1 MKKIIPNLILMVLGI
16 ISILLVSVFSINGAL
31 GCLLITFGLIL
42 LLAGIVYKVNNPIK
56 VIVEMII
63 NLF

>member
-1 MKKIIPNLILMVLGI
+1 MKKIIPNLILMVLGMVS
-16 ISILLVSVFSINGAL
+16 ISLVSVFSINGTL

-42 LLAGIVYKVNNPIK
+42 LLAGILYKVNNPIK

>member
-16 ISILLVSVFSINGAL
+16 VSISLVSIFSINGTL
-31 GCLLITFGLIL
+31 GCLLITFGFVL

-56 VIVEMII
+56 VIIEMII

>member
-16 ISILLVSVFSINGAL
+16 VSISLVSIFSINGTL
-31 GCLLITFGLIL
+31 GCLLITLGFVL

-56 VIVEMII
+56 VIIEMII